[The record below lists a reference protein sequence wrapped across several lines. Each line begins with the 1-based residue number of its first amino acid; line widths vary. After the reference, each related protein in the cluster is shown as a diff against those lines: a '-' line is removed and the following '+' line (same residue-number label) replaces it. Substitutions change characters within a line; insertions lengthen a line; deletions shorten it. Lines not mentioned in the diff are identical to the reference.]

1 MMAWRATPRR
11 RRHRGNPDMS
21 IHPHLRDKDPPIPHL
36 VVTLALSPPWAEE
49 KEGAAHSP
57 LVVVECRKAEVVAL
71 WDVDYCL
78 PPRNEH
84 REWPEALLAIGT
96 FGIKDMKQDPPQI
109 AENLDASEDLPDF
122 TVEEVNTLQKE
133 LAKLLSRKP
142 KCNTRGSQI
151 AEEEEE
157 EEEEGGGGRANLP
170 LNRFLNCPSSLE
182 VDRTTSLK
190 LDNRGDLS
198 PYTKVMLSKAKDAL
212 LGNRNAVKKKSLS
225 FLLKKIFVCGSGF
238 EPPPSFRDPIPEPRI
253 EKISFWRSRNQYG
266 QQSVDVYEGSH
277 GREDSPTQMGFGR
290 YAKNCLGVEGILPST
305 ET

>member
-1 MMAWRATPRR
+1 
-11 RRHRGNPDMS
+11 
-21 IHPHLRDKDPPIPHL
+21 
-36 VVTLALSPPWAEE
+36 
-49 KEGAAHSP
+49 
-57 LVVVECRKAEVVAL
+57 
-71 WDVDYCL
+71 
-78 PPRNEH
+78 
-84 REWPEALLAIGT
+84 
-96 FGIKDMKQDPPQI
+96 MKQDPPQI

-122 TVEEVNTLQKE
+122 TAEEVNTLQKE

-142 KCNTRGSQI
+142 KCSTRGSQI

-157 EEEEGGGGRANLP
+157 EEEGGGGGRANLP

-253 EKISFWRSRNQYG
+253 EKILKAILTKKSSAPTPMRSYLESKPNETLQA
-266 QQSVDVYEGSH
+266 SKVE
-277 GREDSPTQMGFGR
+277 EDEHWKHQCRWVRTDSECKTTINSCMTMATPWF
-290 YAKNCLGVEGILPST
+290 
-305 ET
+305 

>member
-1 MMAWRATPRR
+1 MENDTVAGGHNDVMGGSKAAPLAQMLRALGLFAEMAEWPQA
-11 RRHRGNPDMS
+11 
-21 IHPHLRDKDPPIPHL
+21 
-36 VVTLALSPPWAEE
+36 
-49 KEGAAHSP
+49 
-57 LVVVECRKAEVVAL
+57 
-71 WDVDYCL
+71 
-78 PPRNEH
+78 PRNEH

-142 KCNTRGSQI
+142 KCSTRGSQI
-151 AEEEEE
+151 AEEEEEEE

-305 ET
+305 ETSLTCTHSQTDGGAEQRSRRFLQEVEEEKKKKKEKH